1 MSHCLKNHSRLLVAV
16 AASALGMVSCRAP
29 SQPIAPFD
37 YAANIVGNWQGT
49 VGNEKELM
57 TLNPNG
63 TFVCRLRP
71 LGFIANT
78 LSESRPG
85 TIRGTWA
92 LRGRNITLRVASNT
106 NEYPRNRMSSSTI
119 IAFKHDEL
127 TLKTA
132 RGETSTF
139 TRFSAH

>member
-1 MSHCLKNHSRLLVAV
+1 MSRWSNNYSWLLVAV
-16 AASALGMVSCRAP
+16 AASALGMISCQAP
-29 SQPIAPFD
+29 SQPIAQVD
-37 YAANIVGNWQGT
+37 YATNIVGNWQGA
-49 VGNEKELM
+49 VGDEKELM

-63 TFVCRLRP
+63 TFVCRLRQ

-85 TIRGTWA
+85 TIRGTWI
-92 LRGRNITLRVASNT
+92 LRGRNITLRVASET
-106 NEYPRNRMSSSTI
+106 NEYPRNRISSSTI
-119 IAFKHDEL
+119 IAFKKDEL

-139 TRFSAH
+139 TRFIAH